1 MNALYC
7 WYQLGDKTELH
18 ELFADTIQSD
28 ERFVEA
34 MSALSGWANSSS
46 VGIYHPLYRHVVEYF
61 TSADEAKAR
70 LERLTTASATNPV
83 LRDKA
88 KELLGEWDDKV
99 FS

>member
-1 MNALYC
+1 M
-7 WYQLGDKTELH
+7 
-18 ELFADTIQSD
+18 
-28 ERFVEA
+28 
-34 MSALSGWANSSS
+34 
-46 VGIYHPLYRHVVEYF
+46 
-61 TSADEAKAR
+61 SADEAKAR